1 MNEIHELGLMYLHY
15 EIVLSGYKS
24 IYLGES
30 MPIESLKE
38 LKKHFDSIIYVSF
51 FTVQPD
57 RGVINEY
64 VQQMTDELLDD
75 KTQLWLTGRLV
86 EFFRPCLSE
95 QITVYNSIKEL
106 TVLKICLMIKYI
118 C

>member
-24 IYLGES
+24 LLRWKHADWKLKRIKTFWFNYLRV
-30 MPIESLKE
+30 I
-38 LKKHFDSIIYVSF
+38 

-75 KTQLWLTGRLV
+75 KRNFLP
-86 EFFRPCLSE
+86 ED
-95 QITVYNSIKEL
+95 
-106 TVLKICLMIKYI
+106 
-118 C
+118 

>member
-38 LKKHFDSIIYVSF
+38 LKNILNYL
-51 FTVQPD
+51 
-57 RGVINEY
+57 RVILPYSLIE
-64 VQQMTDELLDD
+64 E
-75 KTQLWLTGRLV
+75 
-86 EFFRPCLSE
+86 
-95 QITVYNSIKEL
+95 
-106 TVLKICLMIKYI
+106 
-118 C
+118 

>member
-1 MNEIHELGLMYLHY
+1 
-15 EIVLSGYKS
+15 
-24 IYLGES
+24 

-75 KTQLWLTGRLV
+75 KTQLWLTRVLDRKG
-86 EFFRPCLSE
+86 LSE
-95 QITVYNSIKEL
+95 QITYNSIKEL
-106 TVLKICLMIKYI
+106 TEN
-118 C
+118 

>member
-38 LKKHFDSIIYVSF
+38 LKNILIQLFTCHFLPYSLI
-51 FTVQPD
+51 
-57 RGVINEY
+57 E
-64 VQQMTDELLDD
+64 E
-75 KTQLWLTGRLV
+75 
-86 EFFRPCLSE
+86 
-95 QITVYNSIKEL
+95 
-106 TVLKICLMIKYI
+106 
-118 C
+118 